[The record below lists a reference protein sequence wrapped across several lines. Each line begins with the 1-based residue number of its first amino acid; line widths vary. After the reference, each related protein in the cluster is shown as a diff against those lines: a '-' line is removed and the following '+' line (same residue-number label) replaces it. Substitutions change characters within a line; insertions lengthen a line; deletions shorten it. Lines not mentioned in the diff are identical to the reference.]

1 MDLELINIASN
12 TNNNRNIKKY
22 THYSKLK
29 NPLCGDEIQI
39 ELIIRND
46 KIVDFGYHGKSC
58 IFCQAS
64 ASLLSKISMN
74 FMMFCIALNASRSR
88 MHSKCVHFAAFCMD
102 PINFRIKFHEI
113 SALGAKC
120 DLNVAN
126 SAPDMKISAFCK
138 VMPTLAQ
145 NANFHAF
152 S

>member
-1 MDLELINIASN
+1 MDLEVLKIASN
-12 TNNNRNIKKY
+12 TVNHKIINDH
-22 THYSKLK
+22 THISKQK

-74 FMMFCIALNASRSR
+74 NQKDKIAL
-88 MHSKCVHFAAFCMD
+88 
-102 PINFRIKFHEI
+102 
-113 SALGAKC
+113 
-120 DLNVAN
+120 
-126 SAPDMKISAFCK
+126 
-138 VMPTLAQ
+138 
-145 NANFHAF
+145 F

>member
-74 FMMFCIALNASRSR
+74 NQKDKINRLCDEAKFYFDENTEIVEKKWLLLKKLFKKKNLSRKECILLPFNALKKIV
-88 MHSKCVHFAAFCMD
+88 SK
-102 PINFRIKFHEI
+102 
-113 SALGAKC
+113 
-120 DLNVAN
+120 
-126 SAPDMKISAFCK
+126 
-138 VMPTLAQ
+138 
-145 NANFHAF
+145 
-152 S
+152 